1 MEIHARAIST
11 TSEGAIYD
19 MKELYTALAKA
30 QAEFP
35 TVAQSGFNPFHKSKY
50 STLKDCWD
58 AARPVLSRHGLSVIQ
73 MPDKQDG
80 VFCLVTILAHESGD
94 HLASHQPVMAAKQDA
109 QSFGSALSYA
119 RRYGLTAVLG
129 LVSGDEDD
137 DGNAATF
144 TKTQQVATPKAASP
158 SVASQPKSP
167 APQSIPAASVGATNT
182 IPERIAS
189 VKDEDGLMALYNDI
203 KPQIEALSEVEKG
216 KVLSLFSSKKAELKG

>member
-1 MEIHARAIST
+1 
-11 TSEGAIYD
+11 
-19 MKELYTALAKA
+19 MKELYTALSKA

-35 TVAQSGFNPFHKSKY
+35 TVSQSGFNPFHKSKY

-58 AARPVLSRHGLSVIQ
+58 AARPVLARHGLSVIQ

-94 HLASHQPVMAAKQDA
+94 QLASSQPVMATKQDA

-144 TKTQQVATPKAASP
+144 TKNTPAVAPPPVATAQVSAPQAIPPVGAGTLESGIEQRLA
-158 SVASQPKSP
+158 SVAQL
-167 APQSIPAASVGATNT
+167 G
-182 IPERIAS
+182 
-189 VKDEDGLMALYNDI
+189 GLNALYTEY
-203 KPQIEALSEVEKG
+203 KAEIEAMSTERK
-216 KVLSLFSSKKAELKG
+216 KAVLDLFSKRKAELKG

>member
-1 MEIHARAIST
+1 
-11 TSEGAIYD
+11 
-19 MKELYTALAKA
+19 MKELYTALSKA

-58 AARPVLSRHGLSVIQ
+58 AARPVLARHGLSVIQ

-94 HLASHQPVMAAKQDA
+94 HLASHQPVMSSKQDA

-144 TKTQQVATPKAASP
+144 TKPNKAVPPVQPNTPAVEAP
-158 SVASQPKSP
+158 L
-167 APQSIPAASVGATNT
+167 PQSAGATNS
-182 IPERIAS
+182 IAEQVAS
-189 VKDEDGLMALYNDI
+189 VQDSDGLVTLYNKI
-203 KPQIEALSEVEKG
+203 KSSIEAMSPEERQGALD
-216 KVLSLFSSKKAELKG
+216 LFSNRKAELKG

>member
-1 MEIHARAIST
+1 
-11 TSEGAIYD
+11 
-19 MKELYTALAKA
+19 MKELYTALSKA

-58 AARPVLSRHGLSVIQ
+58 AARPVLARHGLSVIQ

-80 VFCLVTILAHESGD
+80 VFCLVTILAHEGGD
-94 HLASHQPVMAAKQDA
+94 HLASHQPVMSSKQDA

-144 TKTQQVATPKAASP
+144 TKPNKAVSP
-158 SVASQPKSP
+158 VQPKTP
-167 APQSIPAASVGATNT
+167 AVEAPLPQPAGATNS
-182 IPERIAS
+182 IAEQVAS
-189 VKDEDGLMALYNDI
+189 VQDSDGLVTLYNKI
-203 KPQIEALSEVEKG
+203 KSSIEAMSPEERQGALD
-216 KVLSLFSSKKAELKG
+216 LFSNRKAELKG